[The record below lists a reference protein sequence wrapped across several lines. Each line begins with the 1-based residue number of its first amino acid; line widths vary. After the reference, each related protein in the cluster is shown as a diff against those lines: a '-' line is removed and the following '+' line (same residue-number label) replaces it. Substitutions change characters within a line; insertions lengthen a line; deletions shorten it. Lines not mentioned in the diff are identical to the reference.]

1 MVSLDFVNELV
12 DSIAPPVG
20 PGSPAHSCAK
30 EESIPAAAAASAP
43 EMAPGEAAHAS
54 AAPKAAPRTD
64 KFASRESG
72 LEPKMAPAME
82 AHAPAAP
89 KAAARFKPKC
99 EDFDWLQPGKFVW
112 LQGLTSR
119 PDLNGKAVTVLAA
132 PEDGR
137 VAVRI
142 AGCSLFG
149 TAEEDIRVKVAAAR
163 KSLFSGT

>member
-1 MVSLDFVNELV
+1 MLQRRQRRRRASSPSARI
-12 DSIAPPVG
+12 SIGCSQA
-20 PGSPAHSCAK
+20 
-30 EESIPAAAAASAP
+30 
-43 EMAPGEAAHAS
+43 
-54 AAPKAAPRTD
+54 
-64 KFASRESG
+64 
-72 LEPKMAPAME
+72 
-82 AHAPAAP
+82 
-89 KAAARFKPKC
+89 
-99 EDFDWLQPGKFVW
+99 KFVW

-142 AGCSLFG
+142 AGRSLFG